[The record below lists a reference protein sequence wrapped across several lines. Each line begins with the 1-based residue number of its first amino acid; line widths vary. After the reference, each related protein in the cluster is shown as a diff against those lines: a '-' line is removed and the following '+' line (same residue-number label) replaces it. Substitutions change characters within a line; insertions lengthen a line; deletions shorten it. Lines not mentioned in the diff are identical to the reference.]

1 MFLDVDH
8 EGPRSVMGL
17 MDQESSRR
25 RPFFSSSSSQDELYD
40 EEYYDEQ
47 LPEKKRRL
55 TPDQVYHLCVHV
67 TLYLSVSYVS
77 DT

>member
-1 MFLDVDH
+1 MINVNVVLDGDD
-8 EGPRSVMGL
+8 EGSRSVMGL

-25 RPFFSSSSSQDELYD
+25 RPFFSSSSSQDELFD

-55 TPDQVYHLCVHV
+55 TADQVRMMTILEC
-67 TLYLSVSYVS
+67 
-77 DT
+77 